1 MELFLLIMVVEIFLV
16 FEMEGV
22 GFEVILMRFFATVE
36 CLVIWMII
44 LLDWV
49 SKECVLRDFL
59 NN

>member
-1 MELFLLIMVVEIFLV
+1 MEE
-16 FEMEGV
+16 V

-59 NN
+59 NNWIIFLSKLKKKHLLQ